1 MDIFPGAFTGAIAT
15 LPGHV
20 IELSNQELG
29 GQKVKR
35 EENQLRCVQMV
46 GSVFKFLEKK
56 KLN

>member
-46 GSVFKFLEKK
+46 GSV
-56 KLN
+56 LNF